1 MAILNP
7 SFEDAGADL
16 GQAEHW
22 TLVTSAGRERIAG
35 FGPAPHQAWEGFERW
50 FDLLPVFGDG
60 ALALAF
66 FDPLAEALEDFDE
79 AWANDLYLTELPTG
93 QVITAAFGGGAVE
106 DLEDGWANDA
116 YATRWDEI
124 GAVVGQ
130 FDGEARE
137 DFEEQWRAN
146 QAFIWDWEMAVGA
159 MAVFDAGTDGNEDF
173 ENDWSA
179 ATSI

>member
-7 SFEDAGADL
+7 SFEDAGAEP
-16 GQAEHW
+16 GQAAQW

-50 FDLLPVFGDG
+50 FDLLPAFGDG
-60 ALALAF
+60 SLALAF
-66 FDPLAEALEDFDE
+66 FDPLGEAIEDFDE
-79 AWANDLYLTELPTG
+79 AWANDLYLTELPPG

-106 DLEDGWANDA
+106 NLEDGWANDA
-116 YATRWDEI
+116 YATSWDEVA
-124 GAVVGQ
+124 AVVGQ
-130 FDGEARE
+130 FDAEPRE

-146 QAFIWDWEMAVGA
+146 QAFIWAWEMAVGA
-159 MAVFDAGTDGNEDF
+159 MAVFDAGTESNEDF
-173 ENDWSA
+173 EHDWSA

>member
-1 MAILNP
+1 MSDEHYLVPDFSTLPRYLFDPAWDDPRVASNHA
-7 SFEDAGADL
+7 FEVYRQARFSGA
-16 GQAEHW
+16 A
-22 TLVTSAGRERIAG
+22 
-35 FGPAPHQAWEGFERW
+35 
-50 FDLLPVFGDG
+50 FGDG

-66 FDPLAEALEDFDE
+66 FDPLAEGIEDFDE

-116 YATRWDEI
+116 YATSWDEVA
-124 GAVVGQ
+124 AVVGQ
-130 FDGEARE
+130 FDVDPRE

-146 QAFIWDWEMAVGA
+146 QAFIWVWEMAVGA
-159 MAVFDAGTDGNEDF
+159 MAVFDAGTDSNEDF